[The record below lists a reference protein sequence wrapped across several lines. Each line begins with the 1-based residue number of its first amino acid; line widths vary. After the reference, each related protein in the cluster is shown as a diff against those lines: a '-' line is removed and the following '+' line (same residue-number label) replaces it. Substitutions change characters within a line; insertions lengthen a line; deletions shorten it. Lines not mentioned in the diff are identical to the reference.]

1 MSEHEDIKS
10 IKTTL
15 ILYGVIFVMKLAAYF
30 MSGIMALLAEALHT
44 LADIFVSGF
53 LLIAARYSRREADR
67 THMFGYG
74 RAQNIAALVAATI
87 FISFTCFELL
97 REAVP
102 HLFKHEGTEYQNVSI
117 AVGVLV
123 LSIVIA
129 AYPLIKLLRQ
139 KTRGAA
145 AKAQFMELIND
156 ELGLLAALIG
166 TLFAVSGF
174 PIADPIAAIAVAAI
188 IGVNAVKL
196 FGENASYLLGKAPP
210 EEFFNQLRTMASSA
224 PGVLDVHDIKAE
236 YVGPD
241 VIHADIHIRVAPT
254 LTVMQAHAIAAAVDA
269 HLETVMGKGMCHVHV
284 DAAEVVQAAV
294 NRRQA
299 TD

>member
-15 ILYGVIFVMKLAAYF
+15 ILYGVIFAMKMAAYF
-30 MSGIMALLAEALHT
+30 MSGIMALLAEGLHT

-53 LLIAARYSRREADR
+53 LLIAARYSRRAADR

-102 HLFKHEGTEYQNVSI
+102 HLFKPAAAEYKNVGW
-117 AVGVLV
+117 AVGVLLV
-123 LSIVIA
+123 SIVIA
-129 AYPLIKLLRQ
+129 AYPLIQLLRQ
-139 KTRGAA
+139 KVRGPA

-174 PIADPIAAIAVAAI
+174 PVADPIAAIAVAAI

-210 EEFFNQLRTMASSA
+210 EEFFDKLRSLTLSV
-224 PGVLDVHDIKAE
+224 PGVLDAHDIKAE
-236 YVGPD
+236 YVGPE
-241 VIHADIHIRVAPT
+241 VIHADLHIRVAPT
-254 LTVMQAHAIAAAVDA
+254 LTVGEAHAIAVQVDR
-269 HLETVMGKGMCHVHV
+269 LMETVMGQGMCQVHV
-284 DAAEVVQAAV
+284 DAGEMKQAEG
-294 NRRQA
+294 
-299 TD
+299 